1 MAFETGRKDVAMRKT
16 LMTVIAA
23 VVLPLG
29 MPLPVLAQ
37 DYDLVISNG
46 RVMDPETLL
55 DATMNVGIKDG
66 RIVTISKDELKG
78 AETIDASGLVVAP
91 GFIDTHFHSVDL
103 FGMKVAARN
112 GVTTPI
118 DMEGGVW
125 NVDAYYAAKEGKWPL
140 NYGATVSHER
150 ARQIVLDGMTFDG
163 PTDALTMFQDRAK
176 SLDGDNVAGWST
188 VRPNLDQMNEISRL
202 MDEQMRQG
210 AIGASSLVGY
220 ARSGVTTYELYEF
233 QRVAA
238 RYGRVAAAHQRF
250 HGNVGNPQAALG
262 FDEMFANAVV
272 LDAPLMM
279 CHDNDQ
285 DWWEIEEKLA
295 IARSKGMNMWSEYY
309 PYAAASSN
317 VGAEYLAPE
326 IFEDNMG
333 YSYKDQIYDPSQ
345 DKYLS
350 KEEVLQLRK
359 DDPGR
364 TIVIQLPPRQKWLP
378 YWLRMPHM
386 TVASDAMWMDGGRDA
401 DFPFEEFKGH
411 PRTAGS
417 HAAVLRMGRENGVP
431 LMFTL
436 SQLSYWSAKHLGDT
450 GLEAM
455 RERGRMQE
463 GMVADITIFDPE
475 TVTDNSTFKEGEN
488 GLPSTGIPF
497 VLVSGVPVVRDSV
510 FQKDVFP
517 GQPIRFPVEDK
528 GRFEPISPEKFV
540 GIFAID
546 VPTLHIED
554 ASVDEA
560 THERYGSKK
569 KGGTD

>member
-1 MAFETGRKDVAMRKT
+1 MKRLIATILVLSAF
-16 LMTVIAA
+16 A
-23 VVLPLG
+23 VPA
-29 MPLPVLAQ
+29 LAE
-37 DYDLVISNG
+37 DYDLVINNG
-46 RVMDPETLL
+46 RVMDPETML
-55 DATMNVGIKDG
+55 DATMNVGVKDG
-66 RIVTISKDELKG
+66 RIAKITADAITG
-78 AETIDASGLVVAP
+78 TETIDATGLVVAP
-91 GFIDTHFHSVDL
+91 GFIDTHFHSVDP
-103 FGMKVAARN
+103 FGMKLAARN
-112 GVTTPI
+112 GVTSPL
-118 DMEGGVW
+118 DMEAGVW
-125 NVDAYYAAKEGKWPL
+125 NVAAYYDAKDGKWPL

-150 ARQIVLDGMTFDG
+150 ARMIVLDGMNFDG
-163 PTDALTMFQDRAK
+163 PTDALTAFQDRAK

-188 VRPNLDQMNEISRL
+188 VRPNLDQLNEISRL

-262 FDEMFANAVV
+262 FDEMFTNAVV
-272 LDAPLMM
+272 LDGPLMM

-295 IARSKGMNMWSEYY
+295 IARKKGMNMWSEYY

-326 IFEDNMG
+326 IFEDNMH
-333 YSYKDQIYDPSQ
+333 YSYKDQVYDPSQ

-364 TIVIQLPPRQKWLP
+364 TIVIQLPPRKAWLP
-378 YWLRMPHM
+378 LWLRMPHM

-401 DFPFEEFKGH
+401 DFPFEDFKGH

-450 GLEAM
+450 GLKAM
-455 RERGRMQE
+455 QERGRMQE

-475 TVTDNSTFKEGEN
+475 TVTDHATFKDGEN
-488 GLPSTGIPF
+488 GLPSTGIPY

-517 GQPIRFPVEDK
+517 GQPVRFPVEEK

-540 GIFAID
+540 GIYSINVPSLPID
-546 VPTLHIED
+546 D
-554 ASVDEA
+554 AGIDEE
-560 THERYGSKK
+560 THKRFGSMPK
-569 KGGTD
+569 D